1 MFREDSDGGI
11 HILHKRHIASIEPV
25 CTSTDVP
32 SQFFLV
38 VQKIPLLWLQ
48 LKCFNLW
55 SLHNRGYTGAPSV
68 ITTLVLPPF
77 VFEEMSEKALHSNK
91 RLRLR
96 KMMMMMMKMRM
107 ILLMMMLMM
116 MMMMMM
122 KMMMMIIMMMMMTM
136 KMRMILLMMMLLMM
150 MMKMMMMMM
159 MMMIM
164 MMTMKMRMILLMM
177 MLLMMMMKMMMM
189 MMIMM
194 MTFMCRKNS
203 NSVGSECAHIV
214 RTLTSPEDDVLA

>member
-11 HILHKRHIASIEPV
+11 HTLHKRHIASIEPV

-32 SQFFLV
+32 SRFFLV

-91 RLRLR
+91 RLRD
-96 KMMMMMMKMRM
+96 
-107 ILLMMMLMM
+107 
-116 MMMMMM
+116 
-122 KMMMMIIMMMMMTM
+122 
-136 KMRMILLMMMLLMM
+136 
-150 MMKMMMMMM
+150 
-159 MMMIM
+159 
-164 MMTMKMRMILLMM
+164 
-177 MLLMMMMKMMMM
+177 
-189 MMIMM
+189 
-194 MTFMCRKNS
+194 S
-203 NSVGSECAHIV
+203 GGASA
-214 RTLTSPEDDVLA
+214 